1 MNNTT
6 PDSPKPQEEK
16 SLIFTVL
23 DPIIHKLPEI
33 TRPAKPV
40 PLKKRVSWSAAVL
53 IIYFIMGEI
62 TVYGMSGTTQDYLS
76 FFQTVLASEFGTL
89 ITLGIGPIIA
99 ASIFMQLFQGAE
111 IFNFDLTSHTGKAR
125 FQGVQKILAI
135 FLCFFEA
142 GVYVFA
148 GAFGS
153 YGTGVG
159 LFLAAQ
165 IGMGALLV
173 LLMDEIVTK
182 WGFGSGVS
190 LFIAGGVAKDIFW
203 RMFSIQGSPA
213 HTGQITGA
221 IPGFIQ
227 SLWGGTPVIFRPD
240 LPDMIQVGF
249 TVAIF
254 VVVVYFETLRVEV
267 PLSLGRFRGKRGGYP
282 VRFIYTSVI
291 PVIFTM
297 SIFGTYQL
305 FARTLSEKFGLT
317 FLGVFNARGT
327 AVGGIMY
334 YLSPPRGI
342 TQLMNEPVR
351 ALIYLI
357 IVMVFCAI
365 FATLWAEITGMDSK
379 SVAQKIQ
386 QSGLQ
391 VAGFKRDIR
400 VIETVL
406 DKYIPQLIV
415 LGGIT
420 VGLLAAVADFTNALG
435 RGTGI
440 LLAVSITYRMYID
453 LVRDPD
459 LPSQIREMLV
469 W

>member
-1 MNNTT
+1 MNNTE
-6 PDSPKPQEEK
+6 PPPNKEEP
-16 SLIFTVL
+16 SQSFIFTVL
-23 DPIIHKLPEI
+23 DPIIHVLPEI
-33 TRPAKPV
+33 RRPEQSV
-40 PLKKRVSWSAAVL
+40 PLKKRLSWSAAVL
-53 IIYFIMGEI
+53 ILYFVMGEV
-62 TVYGMSGTTQDYLS
+62 TVYGITGSAQDYLS

-89 ITLGIGPIIA
+89 ITLGIGPIVA
-99 ASIFMQLFQGAE
+99 ASIIMQLFQGAE
-111 IFNFDLTSHTGKAR
+111 IFNFDLNSHVGKAR
-125 FQGVQKILAI
+125 FQGSQKILAI

-142 GVYVFA
+142 GIYVFA
-148 GAFGS
+148 GAFGA
-153 YGTGVG
+153 YGMGKE
-159 LFLAAQ
+159 LFLVAQ

-203 RMFSIQGSPA
+203 RTFSFQGSPA
-213 HTGQITGA
+213 HEGQITGA
-221 IPGFIQ
+221 VTSFIQ
-227 SLWGGTPVIFRPD
+227 SLWRGNPIIFRPG
-240 LPDMIQVGF
+240 LPDMIQVAF
-249 TVAIF
+249 TIAIF
-254 VVVVYFETLRVEV
+254 VVVVYFESVRVEV
-267 PLSLGRFRGKRGGYP
+267 PLSFGQFRGKRGGYP

-305 FARTLSEKFGLT
+305 FARPLSDKFGLS
-317 FLGVFNARGT
+317 FLGVFDAQGN

-342 TQLMNEPVR
+342 AQLMSEPVR

-357 IVMVFCAI
+357 IVMALCAVFAM
-365 FATLWAEITGMDSK
+365 LWAEITGMDSK
-379 SVAQKIQ
+379 SVAKNIQK
-386 QSGLQ
+386 SGLQ
-391 VAGFKRDIR
+391 VAGYKRDIR

-406 DKYIPQLIV
+406 NKYIPPIII

-440 LLAVSITYRMYID
+440 LLSVSITYRMYAD
-453 LVRDPD
+453 LIRDPD
-459 LPSQIREMLV
+459 LPSEIRKFLL

>member
-1 MNNTT
+1 MDTT
-6 PDSPKPQEEK
+6 IPDPPDDTEEH

-23 DPIIHKLPEI
+23 DPIIHVLPEI
-33 TRPAKPV
+33 TRPVKPV
-40 PLKKRVSWSAAVL
+40 PLKKRVSWSAAIL

-76 FFQTVLASEFGTL
+76 FFQIVLASEFGTL

-99 ASIFMQLFQGAE
+99 ASIFMQMFQGAE
-111 IFNFDLTSHTGKAR
+111 IFNFDLTSHAGRAQ

-153 YGTGVG
+153 YSTGVE
-159 LFLAAQ
+159 LFLVAQ
-165 IGMGALLV
+165 IGMGAVLV

-203 RMFSIQGSPA
+203 KMFSTQSSPA
-213 HTGQITGA
+213 YTGQMTGA
-221 IPGFIQ
+221 IPSFIQ
-227 SLWGGTPVIFRPD
+227 SLWKGIPIVFRPD
-240 LPDMIQVGF
+240 LPDMIQVAF

-254 VVVVYFETLRVEV
+254 VVVVYFETLRVEI
-267 PLSLGRFRGKRGGYP
+267 PLSLGRFRGRRGGYP
-282 VRFIYTSVI
+282 VRFIYMSVI
-291 PVIFTM
+291 PVILTL
-297 SIFGTYQL
+297 SIFGTYKL
-305 FARTLSEKFGLT
+305 FARPLSEKFGLT
-317 FLGVFNARGT
+317 FLGVFDSRGT

-351 ALIYLI
+351 AVIYLI
-357 IVMVFCAI
+357 ILMVFCAI
-365 FATLWAEITGMDSK
+365 FATFWAEISGMDSK
-379 SVAQKIQ
+379 TVAQRIQ

-391 VAGFKRDIR
+391 VAGYKRDIR

-406 DKYIPQLIV
+406 DRYIPPLIV
-415 LGGIT
+415 LGGIS

-440 LLAVSITYRMYID
+440 LLSVSITYRFYVD

-459 LPSQIREMLV
+459 LPPRIREMLV